1 MKRTNI
7 YLDEDLDRLLR
18 HYAVEQNR
26 SFTDVVRQALED
38 FVAKEGIQATL
49 TASFAL
55 PSSGWRDEMEALLA
69 EVRSGISSDV
79 SPEELEADIDAAW
92 EEYRQEQPSQL
103 TMHD

>member
-7 YLDEDLDRLLR
+7 YLDEALDRLLR

-38 FVAKEGIQATL
+38 FVAKEGIQSTL
-49 TASFAL
+49 PASLAL

-92 EEYRQEQPSQL
+92 EEYRREQPSQL